1 MTVVLLRSIGA
12 ITLLLTLSVFPARA
26 ITLDEFIELTGEL
39 TIAAWGACKI
49 ELNPEAHRNIS
60 APFIQ
65 RDPKKH
71 EEVEKRIENA
81 IETADKRRARM
92 GNQAFCNEIIAKYH
106 PEGTRHKGLAK

>member
-1 MTVVLLRSIGA
+1 MTVVLLRSICA
-12 ITLLLTLSVFPARA
+12 KTLLLTRSVLPARA
-26 ITLDEFIELTGEL
+26 FTLDEFIELTGEL

-81 IETADKRRARM
+81 IEAADKHRTRID
-92 GNQAFCNEIIAKYH
+92 NQAF
-106 PEGTRHKGLAK
+106 